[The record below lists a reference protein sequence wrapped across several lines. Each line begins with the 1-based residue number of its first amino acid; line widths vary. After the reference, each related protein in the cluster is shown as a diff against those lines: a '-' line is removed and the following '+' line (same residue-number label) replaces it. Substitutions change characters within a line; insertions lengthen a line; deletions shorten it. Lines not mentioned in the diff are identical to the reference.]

1 MNPDNVME
9 FLQTGFRVGVGATA
23 SLLESIQDAQKREE
37 NLADLKLDARDLT
50 KKWAEKGEMTEQE
63 ARNFV
68 DTLIEHQRSPSEP
81 SSSATPPTST
91 PTEPPASPPTSAS
104 NPEVYQDLQDLTAQ
118 LAALRSE
125 LENLQQK
132 DSNPEADS

>member
-37 NLADLKLDARDLT
+37 NLADLKLDVSDLT
-50 KKWAEKGEMTEQE
+50 KKWAEKGELTERE
-63 ARNFV
+63 ARNYV
-68 DTLIEHQRSPSEP
+68 DTLIEHQRSPGEP
-81 SSSATPPTST
+81 PSSATPPGASS
-91 PTEPPASPPTSAS
+91 EPPSSPPTSAT

-118 LAALRSE
+118 IAALRSE
-125 LENLQQK
+125 LENLQNK
-132 DSNPEADS
+132 DSER

>member
-50 KKWAEKGEMTEQE
+50 KKWAEKGEITERE

-81 SSSATPPTST
+81 SSSTTPPAPTSS
-91 PTEPPASPPTSAS
+91 EPPSSPPTSAT

-118 LAALRSE
+118 IAALRSE

-132 DSNPEADS
+132 DSER

>member
-50 KKWAEKGEMTEQE
+50 QKWAEKGELTERE

-68 DTLIEHQRSPSEP
+68 DTLIDHQRSPSEP
-81 SSSATPPTST
+81 PSAETPPGPSSQ
-91 PTEPPASPPTSAS
+91 PPSSPPTSAA

-118 LAALRSE
+118 IAALRSE

-132 DSNPEADS
+132 DSNP

>member
-23 SLLESIQDAQKREE
+23 SLLESIQDPQKREE
-37 NLADLKLDARDLT
+37 NLADLKLDASDLT
-50 KKWAEKGEMTEQE
+50 KKWAEKGEMTERE

-68 DTLIEHQRSPSEP
+68 DTLIDHQRSPSEP
-81 SSSATPPTST
+81 PSSATPPAPSS
-91 PTEPPASPPTSAS
+91 EPPSSPPTSAT

-118 LAALRSE
+118 IAALRSE

-132 DSNPEADS
+132 DSER

>member
-23 SLLESIQDAQKREE
+23 SLLESIQDPQKREE
-37 NLADLKLDARDLT
+37 NLADLKLDASDLT
-50 KKWAEKGEMTEQE
+50 KKWAEKGEMTERE

-68 DTLIEHQRSPSEP
+68 DTLIDHQRSPGES
-81 SSSATPPTST
+81 SSSATPPASSS
-91 PTEPPASPPTSAS
+91 EPPSSPPNSAT

-118 LAALRSE
+118 IAALRSE

-132 DSNPEADS
+132 DSER

>member
-37 NLADLKLDARDLT
+37 NLADLKLDASDLT
-50 KKWAEKGEMTEQE
+50 KKWAEKGEMTERE

-68 DTLIEHQRSPSEP
+68 DTLIDHQRSPSEP
-81 SSSATPPTST
+81 PSSATPSGPSS
-91 PTEPPASPPTSAS
+91 EPPSSPPTSAT

-118 LAALRSE
+118 IAALRSE

-132 DSNPEADS
+132 DSDR

>member
-37 NLADLKLDARDLT
+37 NLADLKLDASDLT
-50 KKWAEKGEMTEQE
+50 KKWAEKGEMTERE

-68 DTLIEHQRSPSEP
+68 DTLIDHQRSPSEP
-81 SSSATPPTST
+81 SSSATPSAPSS
-91 PTEPPASPPTSAS
+91 EPPSSPPTSAT

-118 LAALRSE
+118 IAALRSE

-132 DSNPEADS
+132 DSDR

>member
-1 MNPDNVME
+1 MNPDNVMD

-37 NLADLKLDARDLT
+37 NLADLKLDVSDLT
-50 KKWAEKGEMTEQE
+50 KKWAEKGELTERE

-68 DTLIEHQRSPSEP
+68 DTLIDHQRSPSESP
-81 SSSATPPTST
+81 SSETPPGPSS
-91 PTEPPASPPTSAS
+91 EPPSSPPTSAA

-118 LAALRSE
+118 IAALRSE

-132 DSNPEADS
+132 DSEP